1 MHKQTQKESKE
12 ERAAVAT
19 LSGSHSFRSEGNFFL
34 RAARCHDDRRHY
46 QLQSRDRCPSKKK
59 NHCNWLP
66 LHFSCRWRL
75 ISMQMRAD
83 FFRFKTISFEVIGR
97 MNVGILILF
106 RNRAPVPKQQFR
118 NKQHGSNLRQLIKT

>member
-59 NHCNWLP
+59 KSLQLAAFAFQLQMASDQYANEGGF
-66 LHFSCRWRL
+66 FS
-75 ISMQMRAD
+75 I
-83 FFRFKTISFEVIGR
+83 
-97 MNVGILILF
+97 
-106 RNRAPVPKQQFR
+106 
-118 NKQHGSNLRQLIKT
+118 